1 MKKILAIIS
10 SALLLG
16 AAANAQETFY
26 PGWNFGIQAG
36 VNYTAGNAA
45 FQDLLTYPTIALN
58 AGYEFTPWFGIRGN
72 LSGWQ
77 AKGVLTSSLY
87 QDPSPATDF
96 GPGHSFKFNYVQ
108 LAADAMFDI
117 CNIFKYKSTRFCSPY
132 VLAGLGFNYR
142 FNNGAKEYV
151 DLLPADYGW
160 YWANPTFSFLG
171 RVGLGANFRISDA
184 VKISLEVVDNVLSS
198 HFNSICDNNIRIK
211 LGGIQ
216 RHADQNISALLGVKF
231 TFGQANK
238 KHAAEAA
245 AAAAAAEAAAAK
257 AAAEKAAREKA
268 EAERLAAEKAARE
281 RAEAERLAAERA
293 AAEAAAAK
301 AAALAAAKA
310 AVAEALDVKS
320 AYPRFVIGQYTL
332 TKDAKKKVAAA
343 AEILKVNPEVV
354 VDLTGYADKETGSAA
369 GNMVLSQKR
378 AEAVADALTKAGVD
392 PKQLVVKYVGD
403 TQIPFEGAK
412 PAEKRTV
419 TFTVD

>member
-16 AAANAQETFY
+16 SVANAQETFY

-45 FQDLLTYPTIALN
+45 FADLLTYPTIALN
-58 AGYEFTPWFGIRGN
+58 AGYEFTPWFGVRGN

-77 AKGVLTSSLY
+77 SKGVINANLW
-87 QDPSPATDF
+87 QDPSAIDFATGDF
-96 GPGHSFKFNYVQ
+96 YKFNYVQ

-132 VLAGLGFNYR
+132 VFLGVGVNYR
-142 FNNGAKEYV
+142 FNNGAK
-151 DLLPADYGW
+151 DFANAFPANYAF
-160 YWANPTFSFLG
+160 YWTNPTFALVG

-184 VKISLEVVDNVLSS
+184 VKISLEVVNNLLPN
-198 HFNSICDNNIRIK
+198 HYNSVCDNANIK
-211 LGGIQ
+211 LGGKYF
-216 RHADQNISALLGVKF
+216 HLDQNISALLGVKF

-257 AAAEKAAREKA
+257 AAADKAAREKAAAAKAAADKAAREKA
-268 EAERLAAEKAARE
+268 EAERLAAEK
-281 RAEAERLAAERA
+281 A

-320 AYPRFVIGQYTL
+320 AYPRFVIGQYSL
-332 TKDAKKKVAAA
+332 TRDAKKKVAAA
-343 AEILKVNPEVV
+343 AEVLKVNPEVV
-354 VDLTGYADKETGSAA
+354 VNLTGYADKETGTAA

-378 AEAVADALTKAGVD
+378 AEAIADALTNAGVD
-392 PKQLVVKYVGD
+392 AKQLVVKYLGD
-403 TQIPFEGAK
+403 TQVPYEGAK

>member
-1 MKKILAIIS
+1 MKKIFAIIS

-45 FQDLLTYPTIALN
+45 FKDLLTYPTIALN
-58 AGYEFTPWFGIRGN
+58 AGYEFTPWFGLRGN

-77 AKGVLTSSLY
+77 AKACTNASLY
-87 QDPSPATDF
+87 SDF
-96 GPGHSFKFNYVQ
+96 NVDYLLGSNEFFKLNYVQ

-132 VLAGLGFNYR
+132 LFLGVGFNFR
-142 FNNGAKEYV
+142 FNNGGK
-151 DLLPADYGW
+151 DIIPADYPW
-160 YWANPTFSFLG
+160 YWSNPTFAFMVRG
-171 RVGLGANFRISDA
+171 GVGANFRISDA
-184 VKISLEVVDNVLSS
+184 VKISLEVVDNVLPNK
-198 HFNSICDNNIRIK
+198 FNSVCDNNVRIK
-211 LGGIQ
+211 LDGIQ